1 MSTRAIP
8 TVRRSLKRMQDFLL
22 HCASISTK
30 IGEWFRIVIAFP
42 PMIKDKEPFLLV
54 ADGAFAFLPTIGSF
68 FFFDAIAI
76 KELNWAND
84 LAALN

>member
-8 TVRRSLKRMQDFLL
+8 IVRRSLKRMQDFLL

-54 ADGAFAFLPTIGSF
+54 ADGAFAFLLTLGIPFFLFVISF
-68 FFFDAIAI
+68 SVVEHNG
-76 KELNWAND
+76 KND
-84 LAALN
+84 